1 MLKHIYHIHKRLRKK
16 KAYRIAR
23 YIIYRETIL
32 KPIDHFWTFLGAF
45 FGISCIGIIQNY
57 SLPLSDHV
65 FLIGSF
71 GASAV
76 LIYGVTNSPLAQPRN
91 LFGGHI
97 IGAFIGVC
105 VAKLIPS
112 PHLIWI
118 ASGLAVALSIVFM
131 QISKTL
137 HPPGGAT
144 ALIAVIG
151 SEKIKA
157 LGFWYMVDPVLSSIF
172 IMFIFAIIFNNI
184 PDDRSYPYRHH
195 RRK

>member
-1 MLKHIYHIHKRLRKK
+1 MLKYIDYIHKRLKK
-16 KAYRIAR
+16 KKVYRVAK

-32 KPIDHFWTFLGAF
+32 KPIDHLWTFLGAF
-45 FGISCIGIIQNY
+45 FGISLIGFLQN
-57 SLPLSDHV
+57 SQLPLSDHV

-71 GASAV
+71 GATAV

-105 VAKLIPS
+105 ISKLMPS
-112 PHLIWI
+112 SDLIWV
-118 ASGLAVALSIVFM
+118 ASGLAVAISIVCM
-131 QISKTL
+131 QISKTV

-151 SEKIKA
+151 SAKIKA
-157 LGFWYMVDPVLSSIF
+157 LGFLYIFYPILSSIF
-172 IMFIFAIIFNNI
+172 IMYLVALIFNNI
-184 PDDRSYPYRHH
+184 PDDRSYPH
-195 RRK
+195 RK

>member
-1 MLKHIYHIHKRLRKK
+1 MFKYLKKKLKNK

-32 KPIDHFWTFLGAF
+32 KPIDHLWTFLGAF
-45 FGISCIGIIQNY
+45 FGISLIGIVQN
-57 SLPLSDHV
+57 SQLPLSDHV

-91 LFGGHI
+91 LFGGH
-97 IGAFIGVC
+97 FIGSLVGVC
-105 VAKLIPS
+105 IAKILPS
-112 PHLIWI
+112 SQFIWI
-118 ASGLAVALSIVFM
+118 ASGLAVAISIVLM

-144 ALIAVIG
+144 ALIAIIG
-151 SEKIKA
+151 SEKIKT
-157 LGFWYMVDPVLSSIF
+157 LGFWYIIDPVLSSVF
-172 IMFIFAIIFNNI
+172 IMFIVAIIFNNI
-184 PDDRSYPYRHH
+184 PEDRSYPYR
-195 RRK
+195 K